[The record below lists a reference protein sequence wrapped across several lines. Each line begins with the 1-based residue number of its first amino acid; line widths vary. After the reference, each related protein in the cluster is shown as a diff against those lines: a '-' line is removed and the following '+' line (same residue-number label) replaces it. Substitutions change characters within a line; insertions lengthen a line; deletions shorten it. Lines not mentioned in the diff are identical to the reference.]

1 MQPYRDQCSLQAT
14 SSAELCPL
22 LTLDSILDMKVLS
35 FVQAPVPVVND
46 DDAVTDGDNTPD
58 DTTLDGSSGDV
69 IDPVEDDSV
78 VDPGDSTP
86 ADPASTP
93 DPVSGLRRLQGDP
106 DNTVPASNP
115 DDSGVTPDASVS
127 DNIAADPVETV
138 EPASVP
144 EEIAVTIGTVKKYNY
159 NVDTKDFSIVPGTA
173 DGARLASSGCTNAVL
188 SYTLNVY
195 FDVLSAE
202 NAAFKITK
210 IEADV
215 IYGDVSGT
223 NLVVQRSAS
232 VNWVQEKTFTNAN
245 NEEVVS
251 QFRLNSGG
259 SGYDIDSAIKV
270 GSVNND
276 DFIAE
281 LKHGLRLRG
290 ADNDGECQYVE
301 ASLND
306 ELNFYEDPLLSFT
319 DSTLYGCHLDLTL
332 AELQEFCDSNKY

>member
-1 MQPYRDQCSLQAT
+1 MQPYRDQCSLQAA

-35 FVQAPVPVVND
+35 FVQAPVPVVDDDDAATND
-46 DDAVTDGDNTPD
+46 DDTPD
-58 DTTLDGSSGDV
+58 DATPDGSSGDV
-69 IDPVEDDSV
+69 TDPVNDDSV
-78 VDPGDSTP
+78 TDPGDSVP
-86 ADPASTP
+86 DDPASTP
-93 DPVSGLRRLQGDP
+93 DPVSGLRRLQD
-106 DNTVPASNP
+106 DP

-127 DNIAADPVETV
+127 DDTAAEPVETV

-144 EEIAVTIGTVKKYNY
+144 EEITVTIGTVKKYNY
-159 NVDTKDFSIVPGTA
+159 NVDTKDFSIVAGTA

-223 NLVVQRSAS
+223 NLVVQRSAA

-245 NEEVVS
+245 DEEIAS

-259 SGYDIDSAIKV
+259 SGYDINSAIKV

-301 ASLND
+301 TSLND

-332 AELQEFCDSNKY
+332 AELQEFCGSNKY